1 MTDFSE
7 QVVKKTLIDDL
18 YIIERPVFK
27 DDRGLFKEV
36 VRFGSLSKDIN
47 FDFKPS
53 QWSHSISKKGVLRG
67 IHAESWNK
75 IVYPVTGKVFLAQVD
90 IRPES
95 RTFGKYETL
104 ISDED
109 NRFALYVTK
118 GIANSFCVMGEEDV
132 HYLYVVDGSYDG
144 SDTKAIAWDDPD
156 VAVPWPVKNPIISD
170 RDKGNPRLRDMF
182 PDKFTPTPKG

>member
-156 VAVPWPVKNPIISD
+156 VAVPWPVKKPIISK
-170 RDKGNPRLRDMF
+170 RDKNNPRLRDMF
-182 PDKFTPTPKG
+182 PDKFKGK